1 MNFLFATVLVLLL
14 VSPGLAFFRAYYS
27 DVFSIR
33 YSRLTITDQLFR
45 SVVPGI
51 TVQMVA
57 FWVIQHFSNYY
68 VRIDLIGFLL
78 LGAKD
83 DNTLRASFNN
93 LAVNLAPII
102 AYHVGLLMLGALTG
116 WLFRVVVRRTKA
128 DRKYRFLRFD
138 NAWHYLL
145 TGEILEM
152 PDQNNHSSIQL
163 KEATHISYV
172 LMDVLIKLDLGNT
185 LYSGIME
192 RYELGED
199 GKLDTIYLTGAHRKQ
214 LILGNETE
222 STEGNNVK
230 YIPVDGDLL
239 VIPYA
244 QVLNLNITYFIDEQ
258 TAVDEGDDEQ
268 IKESDVQIE

>member
-57 FWVIQHFSNYY
+57 FWIIQHFSNYY

-78 LGAKD
+78 LGAKED
-83 DNTLRASFNN
+83 QTLRISFNN
-93 LAVNLAPII
+93 LAVHLAPII
-102 AYHVGLLMLGALTG
+102 AYHVGLLMLGALLG
-116 WLFRVVVRRTKA
+116 WGCRVVVRRTKA

-163 KEATHISYV
+163 KEASQISYV
-172 LMDVLIKLDLGNT
+172 LMDVLIKLDQGNT

-199 GKLDTIYLTGAHRKQ
+199 GKLDTLYLTGAHRKQ
-214 LILGNETE
+214 LTLGNEPELAETQ
-222 STEGNNVK
+222 SVK
-230 YIPVDGDLL
+230 YYPVDGDLL

-244 QVLNLNITYFIDEQ
+244 QVINLNITYFIDEQ
-258 TAVDEGDDEQ
+258 TAVAEGDDEQ
-268 IKESDVQIE
+268 IKESDVKIE

>member
-51 TVQMVA
+51 TVQLIA
-57 FWVIQHFSNYY
+57 FWVIQHYSNYY

-78 LGAKD
+78 LGAKE

-102 AYHVGLLMLGALTG
+102 GYHVGLVLLGAVTG
-116 WLFRVVVRRTKA
+116 WGFRVLVRRTKA

-152 PDQNNHSSIQL
+152 SDQKNRSSIQL
-163 KEATHISYV
+163 KEATHINYV
-172 LMDVLIKLDLGNT
+172 LVDVLIKLEQGNT
-185 LYSGIME
+185 LYSGILE

-199 GKLDTIYLTGAHRKQ
+199 GKLDAIYLTGAHRKG
-214 LILGNETE
+214 LIAGNETD
-222 STEGNNVK
+222 SNDTTTVK
-230 YIPVDGDLL
+230 YYPVDGDLL

-244 QVLNLNITYFIDEQ
+244 QVLNLNITYFIDEE
-258 TAVDEGDDEQ
+258 TAIEEGDDEK
-268 IKESDVQIE
+268 IKESDVRIE

>member
-57 FWVIQHFSNYY
+57 FWAIQHFSNYY

-78 LGAKD
+78 LGAKE

-93 LAVNLAPII
+93 LAVHLAPII
-102 AYHVGLLMLGALTG
+102 AYHVGLVSLGALLG
-116 WLFRVVVRRTKA
+116 WQCRLLVRRTKA
-128 DRKYRFLRFD
+128 DRKFRWLRFD

-152 PDQNNHSSIQL
+152 ADQKTNSSVQL

-172 LMDVLIKLDLGNT
+172 LMDILIKLEQGNT

-199 GKLDTIYLTGAHRKQ
+199 GKLDTLYLAGAHRKQ
-214 LILGNETE
+214 LILSNEQE
-222 STEGNNVK
+222 PDEAPIVK
-230 YIPVDGDLL
+230 YYPVDGDLL

-244 QVLNLNITYFIDEQ
+244 QVLNMNITYFIDEQ
-258 TAVDEGDDEQ
+258 TAIDEGDDEQ
-268 IKESDVQIE
+268 IKESAIQIE